1 MENNILTVRNV
12 NVSYKN
18 QKKNIF
24 SKTTYRHVLKDVSF
38 EMQEGE
44 ILGLVGES
52 GCGKSTLAKA
62 ILGLVP
68 YTGEIVHASKFPQ
81 MVFQDPY
88 GSLNPSKTIGW
99 IMEEP
104 LRLRGPQG
112 GGLLKPEERKERVI
126 AMLRRVGLD
135 EKLIDRYP
143 NQLSGGQRQRICI
156 GTALMQEPK
165 LLIAD
170 EPVSALDVTIQAQV
184 LELLKQLKEEMGL
197 SILFIA
203 TIICT
208 SAALAWFI
216 ASMVCGIIPSSAATT
231 STAISVAIAPRLR
244 IEVNAACPGVSRKV
258 IS

>member
-24 SKTTYRHVLKDVSF
+24 SKTTYQHVLKDVSF
-38 EMQEGE
+38 EMREGE

-68 YTGEIVHASKFPQ
+68 YTGEIIHASKFPQ

-112 GGLLKPEERKERVI
+112 GGLLKPEERRERVI
-126 AMLRRVGLD
+126 AMLHRVGLD

-143 NQLSGGQRQRICI
+143 NQLSGGQRQRSCI

-197 SILFIA
+197 SILFISHDLRVVYQMCNHVMIMQKGQFVEMGVPEEIYFA
-203 TIICT
+203 PKDPYTKKLLE
-208 SAALAWFI
+208 SA
-216 ASMVCGIIPSSAATT
+216 GI
-231 STAISVAIAPRLR
+231 
-244 IEVNAACPGVSRKV
+244 E
-258 IS
+258 